1 MKIVRDFGGE
11 TIPTPNTKQETAS
24 KDALHENLSVVSKS
38 GLRTERANETWRVPR
53 KDDLRELN
61 TYVSSKTNMGVV

>member
-11 TIPTPNTKQETAS
+11 AIPTPFTKQETAS
-24 KDALHENLSVVSKS
+24 KDALHENLTVASKS
-38 GLRTERANETWRVPR
+38 GLLRERANETWRVPR

-61 TYVSSKTNMGVV
+61 TYVSSKTNIGVV